1 MWVGYYGYSLKTEQ
15 RGFILCFID
24 FYKNKEEL
32 ENIFSKPKSM
42 EMMKIKQNYTFLF
55 SYIKK

>member
-1 MWVGYYGYSLKTEQ
+1 MWVGYYSYSFKTEQ

-32 ENIFSKPKSM
+32 ENIFSKSKSM
-42 EMMKIKQNYTFLF
+42 EMMKIKQNLYVSF
-55 SYIKK
+55 